1 MSKQLRAVQDHSS
14 FQAELHVQGL
24 RAELF
29 DELHDPS
36 EEMAFNDSE
45 RVFLSPQDRWP
56 RRLRGFGGAP
66 EDNDNNNEAAAP
78 AGPPSTPSTA
88 ARPLTWISGGAARRN
103 VSWVSSFSVD
113 LITHSREFS
122 NFDAAYVFCK
132 RGRGARYTPTP
143 LLKSLAMQILEAHPP
158 LATRNLR
165 RLSRNRFHDVGA
177 RRPYPDSAETTI
189 DHSEADVDT
198 DSGDLAWQLFEDV
211 LRLFAAAPDL
221 RGRVALILIDRLDL
235 CQSEPGF
242 SVLEDLIPR
251 LQGLGSRIARVQ
263 VLITTARLSP
273 HAVPTLRRGS
283 EWLRAF
289 GKKTHG

>member
-24 RAELF
+24 RAGLF

-56 RRLRGFGGAP
+56 RRLRGFGGTP
-66 EDNDNNNEAAAP
+66 EDNDNNDA

-113 LITHSREFS
+113 LIAHSREFS

-143 LLKSLAMQILEAHPP
+143 LLKNLTMQILEAHPP

-177 RRPYPDSAETTI
+177 RRPPRPGLHPYPDSAGTLI
-189 DHSEADVDT
+189 DGADT

>member
-1 MSKQLRAVQDHSS
+1 
-14 FQAELHVQGL
+14 
-24 RAELF
+24 
-29 DELHDPS
+29 
-36 EEMAFNDSE
+36 
-45 RVFLSPQDRWP
+45 
-56 RRLRGFGGAP
+56 
-66 EDNDNNNEAAAP
+66 
-78 AGPPSTPSTA
+78 
-88 ARPLTWISGGAARRN
+88 
-103 VSWVSSFSVD
+103 
-113 LITHSREFS
+113 
-122 NFDAAYVFCK
+122 
-132 RGRGARYTPTP
+132 
-143 LLKSLAMQILEAHPP
+143 MQILEAHPP